1 MARFVVNPVTHS
13 SVIAVSVVGR
23 NCELAHIAVA
33 SHVVASRKR
42 KIDLF
47 AVAGQCGLLEFRHS
61 CDEVLG
67 GLWDATAN

>member
-1 MARFVVNPVTHS
+1 MRLDLHLRPTLL
-13 SVIAVSVVGR
+13 R
-23 NCELAHIAVA
+23 PA
-33 SHVVASRKR
+33 SA